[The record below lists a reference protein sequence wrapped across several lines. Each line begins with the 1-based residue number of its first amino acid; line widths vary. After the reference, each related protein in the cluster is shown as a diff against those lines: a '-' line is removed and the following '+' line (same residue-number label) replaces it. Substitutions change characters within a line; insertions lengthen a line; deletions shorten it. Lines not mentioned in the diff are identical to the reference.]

1 MNVAF
6 LSLAFLAELA
16 AWSAL
21 GVAAFVLAGGGWQG
35 WVAALTTVVIVIM
48 AWGLVAS
55 PKAKAPAAAGLA
67 TKILVFGGAAAALV
81 LIGHPGWA
89 AALSGLIGVSLGGVR
104 FTTPSGPP
112 AESGGGAAS
121 AAAAPSEKPDPPGM
135 R

>member
-1 MNVAF
+1 MRVVF
-6 LSLAFLAELA
+6 LTLAFLAELA

-35 WVAALTTVVIVIM
+35 WVAA
-48 AWGLVAS
+48 
-55 PKAKAPAAAGLA
+55 LA

>member
-1 MNVAF
+1 MRVVF
-6 LSLAFLAELA
+6 LTLAFLAELA

-35 WVAALTTVVIVIM
+35 WVAAFTTVVIVITV
-48 AWGLVAS
+48 WGLVAS

-104 FTTPSGPP
+104 FTTPSAP
-112 AESGGGAAS
+112 AESKGGAGS
-121 AAAAPSEKPDPPGM
+121 AAAPRSGNPDPPDM

>member
-1 MNVAF
+1 MRVVF
-6 LSLAFLAELA
+6 LTLAFLAELA

-35 WVAALTTVVIVIM
+35 WVAAFTTVVIVITM
-48 AWGLVAS
+48 WGLIAS

-104 FTTPSGPP
+104 FTTPSPP
-112 AESGGGAAS
+112 ASSKGRAAS
-121 AAAAPSEKPDPPGM
+121 AAAAQSANPDPPGM

>member
-1 MNVAF
+1 MRVVF
-6 LSLAFLAELA
+6 LALAFLAELA

-35 WVAALTTVVIVIM
+35 WVAAITTAAVVITV
-48 AWGLVAS
+48 WGLVAS

-67 TKILVFGGAAAALV
+67 TKILVFGGAAVALV

-89 AALSGLIGVSLGGVR
+89 AALSGLIGVSIGGVR
-104 FTTPSGPP
+104 FTTPRPP
-112 AESGGGAAS
+112 AESEGGAAS
-121 AAAAPSEKPDPPGM
+121 SAAAPSEKPDPPGT